1 MGCSGSKSTREAET
15 TETIK
20 PVNLDSSVASRP
32 TPAET
37 QTPAST
43 SQMDASTDSQDPP
56 RVIGEGENEN
66 VNAGEMNANDETT
79 TSPPNDDNANND
91 DDNRD
96 TKKVPMCVYCCEEF
110 TCPEDE
116 IPRPCLCC
124 HTMVC
129 GDCVRKQFTMAC
141 KDSLSM
147 PPRCCNMPFN
157 LIRGI
162 RFMDADEITLYK
174 EKFEEWRT
182 MSPVYC
188 PATECAAF
196 IPYRLFP
203 LEKRVSQKKKPRP
216 DVEMMVFEEA
226 MVFYGQMVRELVPS
240 EGPSEWGLERAKSS
254 PDLVTVECPKC
265 ATQVCCDCK
274 GVAHPATPCKNS
286 VLDIDPDLEA
296 VLKTLKIKRCPKCH
310 SGVRKMFGCSH
321 ILCRCGCQWCWQ
333 CNQDIVTCD
342 ETGCVDYESEDDEEE
357 YEEDDGADPDDAY
370 LLDSTPAWDNED
382 EGSDDEEDENDRIP
396 GDSTPGDAVDTP
408 NTSVVADSQPD
419 TTSTS
424 PNESQEAQQ
433 DVPQPEPMP
442 KRARDLDAGGRSRWD
457 GDEYNFGMEGDR
469 GRRDPWDCSHVW
481 SLEVVRNN
489 YRNYDNGERLCEN
502 CWEEVGWLD
511 WVFPEVAKLM
521 ETGEL
526 WEDEDGEKHPPDDG
540 YYSCLRCHYVL
551 CRGCRR
557 EFGRTI

>member
-1 MGCSGSKSTREAET
+1 MGCSGSKSTREAEP

-20 PVNLDSSVASRP
+20 PVDIDSSVASKS
-32 TPAET
+32 TPAE
-37 QTPAST
+37 TPAST
-43 SQMDASTDSQDPP
+43 SQMDASTDSQSPP
-56 RVIGEGENEN
+56 RVTGEGENANETTD
-66 VNAGEMNANDETT
+66 EMNTNVETT
-79 TSPPNDDNANND
+79 TSPPHDDNANND
-91 DDNRD
+91 DDNKGA
-96 TKKVPMCVYCCEEF
+96 KKVPMCVYCCEEF
-110 TCPEDE
+110 SCPEDE
-116 IPRPCLCC
+116 IPRPCLSC

-147 PPRCCNMPFN
+147 PPRCCNMPLN
-157 LIRGI
+157 LIRAI
-162 RFMDADEITLYK
+162 RFMDSDEIALYK

-188 PATECAAF
+188 PAAGCAAF

-203 LEKRVSQKKKPRP
+203 LEKRVVQKKNPRS
-216 DVEMMVFEEA
+216 DIEMMVFEEA

-240 EGPSEWGLERAKSS
+240 EGPSEWELERVKSS

-274 GVAHPATPCKNS
+274 GVAHPGTPCKNS

-296 VLKTLKIKRCPKCH
+296 VLKMLKIKRCPKCH
-310 SGVRKMFGCSH
+310 SGVRKMFGCNH

-333 CNQDIVTCD
+333 CHQDIITCD
-342 ETGCVDYESEDDEEE
+342 ESGCVDYESEDDEE
-357 YEEDDGADPDDAY
+357 YEEDDGVDPADAY
-370 LLDSTPAWDNED
+370 LL
-382 EGSDDEEDENDRIP
+382 
-396 GDSTPGDAVDTP
+396 DSTPGDAVDTP
-408 NTSVVADSQPD
+408 NTSVAADSQPD
-419 TTSTS
+419 TTFTPPS
-424 PNESQEAQQ
+424 ESQEAQQ
-433 DVPQPEPMP
+433 DVSQPEPTP
-442 KRARDLDAGGRSRWD
+442 KPPRDLDAGGRSRWD

-469 GRRDPWDCSHVW
+469 CRRDPWDCSHVW
-481 SLEVVRNN
+481 FLEVVQNN
-489 YRNYDNGERLCEN
+489 YRDNDNGERLCEN

-511 WVFPEVAKLM
+511 WVFPEVANLM

-526 WEDEDGEKHPPDDG
+526 WEEEDGEKPRPNDG
-540 YYSCLRCHYVL
+540 FYSCLRCYYVL